1 MTNTSRARFARRIAA
16 VASLAVVPALAL
28 GLAPASNAD
37 ATAGAFGPCST
48 IKQMESTLWKGV
60 DPNMYTPKNKGTNF
74 DIQWPNN
81 DASHGWAVHSGN
93 SSQKKVHTDLLVIPT
108 MPESGIECS
117 NLLSAD
123 APHYFK
129 HAADEAHLLN
139 GVSDWALAIN
149 SADSRGQ
156 EQMHIHLTELYR
168 PARHDI
174 DAAAKAGQITDHESS
189 WVNSVISV
197 TGHDQSMTKNASP
210 NSYRAWHTSSLDQ
223 NFFAK
228 VNNDIAQ
235 PKGTAM
241 SHVMILVTKDP
252 RGGFDVLES
261 DRQSGLS
268 AGIGN
273 VESLLWKVN
282 GK

>member
-1 MTNTSRARFARRIAA
+1 MTNTSRNRIARRIAA
-16 VASLAVVPALAL
+16 VASMAVVPALAL
-28 GLAPASNAD
+28 GLAPASHAD
-37 ATAGAFGPCST
+37 ATATTFGPCST

-60 DPNMYTPKNKGTNF
+60 DPAKYTPKNKGTNF
-74 DIQWPNN
+74 DIQWPNH

-129 HAADEAHLLN
+129 HAADEAHHLN
-139 GVSDWALAIN
+139 GVNDWALAIN

-174 DAAAKAGQITDHESS
+174 DAAATSGKITDHESS

-197 TGHDQSMTKNASP
+197 TGHDQSMTKNTNP

-223 NFFAK
+223 NFFAA
-228 VNNDIAQ
+228 VHNDIAQ
-235 PKGTAM
+235 PKGTDM

-261 DRQSGLS
+261 DRQSGLP
-268 AGIGN
+268 AGINN
-273 VESLLWKVN
+273 VESLLYKIG

>member
-1 MTNTSRARFARRIAA
+1 MTNTSRTRFARRIAA
-16 VASLAVVPALAL
+16 VASLAAVPALAL

-60 DPNMYTPKNKGTNF
+60 DPHTYTPTNKGTNF

-235 PKGTAM
+235 PKATAM

-261 DRQSGLS
+261 DRQSGLP